1 MRLKRQQ
8 GFITLLSV
16 LLIFSFVYY
25 FFSDD
30 AKAYY
35 DLHYGK
41 EHQIILAYLKEIN
54 WMDKDS
60 SDTLESIR
68 NKLYVTPIDK
78 YRVEI
83 ENAKNDVQDLIDQ
96 ANKVSAPKGFQK
108 HKKLFIKDLNQRMVV
123 LSNYVKVSNTFPY
136 QIQDWFTG
144 MDVLYQLKDAEA
156 KELVKDL
163 ENAGFDPKQLKDGS
177 VKYK

>member
-1 MRLKRQQ
+1 MRLKRLL
-8 GFITLLSV
+8 GFITLFSV

-25 FFSDD
+25 GFSDD

-41 EHQIILAYLKEIN
+41 EHQKIQAYVTEVN
-54 WMDKDS
+54 WMDKNS
-60 SDTLESIR
+60 NDTIESIR
-68 NKLYVTPIDK
+68 NKLYVTPIDQ
-78 YRVEI
+78 YSVDI
-83 ENAKNDVQDLIDQ
+83 ENAKNDVQDLINQ
-96 ANKVSAPKGFQK
+96 ANSLTAPKGFQK
-108 HKKLFIKDLNQRMVV
+108 HKELFIKDLNQRMVV

-144 MDVLYQLKDAEA
+144 MDVLYQLKEAET

-163 ENAGFDPKQLKDGS
+163 ENAGFDPKQIKDGS

>member
-1 MRLKRQQ
+1 MLLKRPYR
-8 GFITLLSV
+8 FIPLISV

-41 EHQIILAYLKEIN
+41 EHQKIQAYLKEVN
-54 WMDKDS
+54 WIDKDS
-60 SDTLESIR
+60 SDTIESIR

-78 YRVEI
+78 YTVNI
-83 ENAKNDVQDLIDQ
+83 ENAKNDVQNLINQ
-96 ANKVSAPKGFQK
+96 ANRLSAPKGFQR
-108 HKKLFIKDLNQRMVV
+108 HKELFIKDLNQRMVV

-136 QIQDWFTG
+136 QIQDSFTG
-144 MDVLYQLKDAEA
+144 MDVLYQLKEAET
-156 KELVKDL
+156 KELLKDL
-163 ENAGFDPKQLKDGS
+163 EKSGFVPKQLSDGS
-177 VKYK
+177 IKFK

>member
-1 MRLKRQQ
+1 MLLKRPY
-8 GFITLLSV
+8 GFIPLISV

-41 EHQIILAYLKEIN
+41 EHQKIQAYIKEVN
-54 WMDKDS
+54 WIDKDS
-60 SDTLESIR
+60 SDTIESIR

-78 YRVEI
+78 YSVNI
-83 ENAKNDVQDLIDQ
+83 ENAKNDVQNLIDQ
-96 ANKVSAPKGFQK
+96 ANRLSAPKGFQR
-108 HKKLFIKDLNQRMVV
+108 HKGLFIKDLNQRMVV

-136 QIQDWFTG
+136 QIQDSFTG
-144 MDVLYQLKDAEA
+144 MDVLSQLKDAET
-156 KELVKDL
+156 KELLKDL
-163 ENAGFDPKQLKDGS
+163 EKAGFVPKQLSDGS
-177 VKYK
+177 IKYK